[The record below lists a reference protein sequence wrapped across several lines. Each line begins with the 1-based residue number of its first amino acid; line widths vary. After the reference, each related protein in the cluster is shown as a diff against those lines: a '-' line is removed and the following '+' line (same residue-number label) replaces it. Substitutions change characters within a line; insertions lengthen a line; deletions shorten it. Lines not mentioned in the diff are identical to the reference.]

1 MEFYIL
7 AELSVAPEVS
17 LLYLRPS
24 DYAPLIPRYAQSG
37 AVQGELSGRTS
48 HWKRPFFPSSLV
60 LAPVLTT
67 VVPSMIYANFQTRQF
82 P

>member
-37 AVQGELSGRTS
+37 AARGTIRMHFTLET
-48 HWKRPFFPSSLV
+48 PFFLSSLV

-67 VVPSMIYANFQTRQF
+67 VVPSMIYAIFQARQF